1 MSVLTSMIGFVV
13 TSDPEKAKTFYGD
26 RLGFR
31 LLDEDDFAL
40 VFDANGTMLRVAK
53 AREFKPARNTVLG
66 WEVDDI
72 RAAIGELTS
81 RGVQFERYDLPF
93 MKQDELGVWSPGNGD
108 HVAWFKDPEG
118 NVLSISQHVRPVRRR
133 KP

>member
-1 MSVLTSMIGFVV
+1 MPVLTSMIGFVV

-93 MKQDELGVWSPGNGD
+93 MKQDELGVSSPGNGN